1 MKKFRI
7 LFAAVALLLV
17 TAGVFAKSA
26 RFANAGLYA
35 KSTGGTFY
43 QLTDAEIFDQ
53 DLTLTAGG
61 SQAKIIGSSSTTQY
75 TLWYDDGTGTKVA
88 VYTVNIP

>member
-7 LFAAVALLLV
+7 LFAAAALLLI

-35 KSTGGTFY
+35 KSAGGTFF
-43 QLTDAEIFDQ
+43 QITDAETFDQ

-61 SQAKIIGSSSTTQY
+61 TQAKIISSTNVTY
-75 TLWYDDGTGTKVA
+75 TVWYDNGSGTKSA
-88 VYTVNIP
+88 VYTTSL